1 MYTYIYI
8 YYQFK
13 KKKGDAPSRCF
24 CPFSGVYIA
33 AKTKTSAPEPRVV
46 LSSTELLLYILGK
59 QIGRFQK
66 IKVVREEI
74 EHLPQVERSQ
84 WWPSLKGCGINWA
97 ILCICIYI
105 YTMCCFLS
113 RGSESFIF
121 DWFSLFFWMAFLDFK
136 GVHHFFHCVHRFFHG
151 FHRCSIV
158 FMVFPWFS
166 LICPLMSFVFSV
178 FHGFHRFFHVFHQFL
193 HDFYSLKIHENMIRK
208 LS

>member
-1 MYTYIYI
+1 MYVYIYI
-8 YYQFK
+8 FFTNSR

-97 ILCICIYI
+97 ILCVYIYI
-105 YTMCCFLS
+105 QCVVFCLEAASPLFLIGSHCFFGWCS
-113 RGSESFIF
+113 WISKVFII
-121 DWFSLFFWMAFLDFK
+121 FSIVFID
-136 GVHHFFHCVHRFFHG
+136 FFHG

-166 LICPLMSFVFSV
+166 LICPLMSFAFSV
-178 FHGFHRFFHVFHQFL
+178 FHGFHRFFHVLHQFF